1 MSNILQML
9 KHKSDSAIVAFLA
22 QVNSPGDW
30 DVITI
35 RYATI
40 VNFTQMIL
48 NDKVNNLNIS
58 N

>member
-1 MSNILQML
+1 MP

-30 DVITI
+30 DVINI

-40 VNFTQMIL
+40 LNFTQMIL